1 MSSEEKLALIDKIY
15 ADGFEVEPKE
25 EHREGHYYGL
35 LSAIYSVIHFE
46 GGRMISDT
54 DTNIMELCFHNGE
67 QHMKEKVLKLLMGYF
82 RASGSTVG
90 PVYEHIISEVEK
102 L

>member
-1 MSSEEKLALIDKIY
+1 MATEKRVVSY
-15 ADGFEVEPKE
+15 
-25 EHREGHYYGL
+25 
-35 LSAIYSVIHFE
+35 
-46 GGRMISDT
+46 
-54 DTNIMELCFHNGE
+54 GE

-82 RASGSTVG
+82 RASGRTVG